1 MRSRRAHFLLYL
13 LFFLLAG
20 PWPAPA
26 TGSQNDGRVPV
37 VVSIPPQLF
46 FVERIGGERVRA
58 DVMVRP
64 GQSPHSYAPTPKQTA
79 GLARAKIYFRIGVAF
94 ENGFLP
100 KLQSAVPDIRIV
112 DTTSGISLAKMTAH
126 DAHGDDH
133 GHQDEELDIHTWLD
147 PMLVKQQ
154 AAIIRDS
161 LSELD
166 PAGRSLFAANY
177 RRFAEELDALQLRL
191 SQSLAPYRGK
201 SFFVFHPAFGY
212 FARAYGLHQV
222 AVESGGKQPGP
233 RHLARLIDRARAEG
247 VQVLFVQPQFSV
259 KSAETIARA
268 IDGVVIPLDPLA
280 PDYLANMERI
290 AVALEK
296 ALR

>member
-1 MRSRRAHFLLYL
+1 MRSRRAPFLLCL
-13 LFFLLAG
+13 LFFLLTG
-20 PWPAPA
+20 PWPATA

-64 GQSPHSYAPTPKQTA
+64 GQSPHTYAPTPKQMA

-112 DTTSGISLAKMTAH
+112 DTTSGITLAKMTAH
-126 DAHGDDH
+126 DEHGDDH
-133 GHQDEELDIHTWLD
+133 GHQAEELDIHTWLD

-166 PAGRSLFAANY
+166 PADRSLFAANY
-177 RRFAEELDALQLRL
+177 RRFAEELDALHLRL

-280 PDYLANMERI
+280 PDYLANMGRI